1 MSITRDFSRGVAWMA
16 LGNWVEQAVNFAVFV
31 TLARLLG
38 ASDYGLLA
46 MASVFIVMC
55 EALVR
60 ESLSEY
66 LISAKNPAPEDM
78 NATFWLLTGFGLLLA
93 LGLAA
98 ASGLAA
104 RLYGEAQ
111 VQWLILA
118 LCPSIVIVAMNA
130 VPVALLRRTLSFRI
144 LAIRAVAG
152 AVLGGITGIG
162 MALAGLGVWSFVG
175 QWLVMIGTN
184 AVLAWVAADWRPGL
198 ATSARQM
205 MTAARFGLHVIG
217 MRLGELTAGQVP
229 TVAIGATLGP
239 EATGLYAVA
248 WKLIETLS
256 FLLVTPIR
264 QASQSAFAALMRQGE
279 GAGDLLQD
287 ISRLSSAIAVPFFC
301 GLALLSGP
309 MVALVFG
316 AGWESAAPVLAV
328 LSAIGIYL
336 CLARVQVSFCL
347 AAGAP
352 GPVALVLWVTA
363 GLIAALIL

>member
-1 MSITRDFSRGVAWMA
+1 
-16 LGNWVEQAVNFAVFV
+16 
-31 TLARLLG
+31 
-38 ASDYGLLA
+38 
-46 MASVFIVMC
+46 
-55 EALVR
+55 
-60 ESLSEY
+60 
-66 LISAKNPAPEDM
+66 
-78 NATFWLLTGFGLLLA
+78 
-93 LGLAA
+93 
-98 ASGLAA
+98 
-104 RLYGEAQ
+104 
-111 VQWLILA
+111 
-118 LCPSIVIVAMNA
+118 
-130 VPVALLRRTLSFRI
+130 
-144 LAIRAVAG
+144 
-152 AVLGGITGIG
+152 
-162 MALAGLGVWSFVG
+162 
-175 QWLVMIGTN
+175 
-184 AVLAWVAADWRPGL
+184 WRPGL

-363 GLIAALIL
+363 GLIAALILFAAGGGISLVAAAVTLAYGLTWPLLILTTSRLAGLGLLPFVEGILMPLVGSGLMAAALWPLILFLRDQSPVIQVALPALAGMGLYLGFALITMRDRIALFRRYVRAAA